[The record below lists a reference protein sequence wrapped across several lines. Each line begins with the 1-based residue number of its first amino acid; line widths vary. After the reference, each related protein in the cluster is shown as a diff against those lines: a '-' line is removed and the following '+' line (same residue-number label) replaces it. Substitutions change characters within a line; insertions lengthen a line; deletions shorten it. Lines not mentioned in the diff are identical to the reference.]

1 VRRDCLGGHRSSHYP
16 AHSTLAQPLQAD
28 EAYQVG
34 AGLTPVQ
41 AYLNIPDIIRIAQ
54 EHGVDMIQ

>member
-1 VRRDCLGGHRSSHYP
+1 MLVLCSSAAHISYP
-16 AHSTLAQPLQAD
+16 SRHALAYTLQAD

>member
-1 VRRDCLGGHRSSHYP
+1 MREER
-16 AHSTLAQPLQAD
+16 AHVASQLTLLAHLSQAD